1 MIRPCKDAWA
11 VARTFRLILKSQQF
25 FLLQAFSSVFSF
37 TSALTSTF
45 LTFVG
50 FYFERGNL
58 KAQEKAF
65 TNLQYNKIM
74 PLMYG
79 KSCLSL

>member
-11 VARTFRLILKSQQF
+11 VARTFSLILKSQQF
-25 FLLQAFSSVFSF
+25 FLLQAFSSIFSF

-45 LTFVG
+45 LAFVG
-50 FYFERGNL
+50 SYFERGNL
-58 KAQEKAF
+58 KAQEEAV

-74 PLMYG
+74 PLMYS